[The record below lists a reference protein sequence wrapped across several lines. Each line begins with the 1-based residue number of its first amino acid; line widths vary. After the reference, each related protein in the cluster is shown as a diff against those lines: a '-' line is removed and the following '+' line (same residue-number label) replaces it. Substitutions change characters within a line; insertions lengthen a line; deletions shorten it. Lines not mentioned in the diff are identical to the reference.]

1 MVSIEE
7 EGFEFVES
15 LIEDMIKEFENDKKN
30 CEMLHEDTERV
41 EGKIESLKD
50 LLARLNEE

>member
-15 LIEDMIKEFENDKKN
+15 LIEDMIKEFENDKN

-41 EGKIESLKD
+41 EGKIEALKD

>member
-30 CEMLHEDTERV
+30 YEMLHEDTERV
-41 EGKIESLKD
+41 EGKIEALKD

>member
-41 EGKIESLKD
+41 EGKIEALKD
-50 LLARLNEE
+50 LLASLNEE